1 MELITV
7 ARASEMPEYTEY
19 WIWLGFVIGNFVTFI
34 PTFRWPEV
42 PKETGEEWYARICK
56 QRDEQK
62 WWSWS

>member
-7 ARASEMPEYTEY
+7 ARASEMPEYTNY
-19 WIWLGFVIGNFVTFI
+19 WIWLGLVIGNFITFI